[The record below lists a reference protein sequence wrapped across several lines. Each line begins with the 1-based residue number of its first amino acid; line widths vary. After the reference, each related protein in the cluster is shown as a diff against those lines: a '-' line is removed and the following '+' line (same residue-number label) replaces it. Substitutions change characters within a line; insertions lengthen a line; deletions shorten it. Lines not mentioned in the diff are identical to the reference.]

1 MNAMS
6 GIWTDQCYI
15 RKQQNEC
22 LYGCISTWREER
34 KEGEQQLTSTG
45 KKERASPR
53 TTIKRKCFITKAVIN
68 Q

>member
-6 GIWTDQCYI
+6 GIWRDQFYI

-53 TTIKRKCFITKAVIN
+53 TTIKRKCFITKAVTN